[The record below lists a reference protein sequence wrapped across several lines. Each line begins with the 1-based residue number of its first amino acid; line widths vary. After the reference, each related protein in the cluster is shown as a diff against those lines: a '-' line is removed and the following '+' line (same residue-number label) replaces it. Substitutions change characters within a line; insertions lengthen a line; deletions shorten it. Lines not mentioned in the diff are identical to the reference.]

1 MRNGALPDAPA
12 DAEIRTAFGPL
23 SEYAPRERGRGLA
36 QYRRRAHEASREP
49 TRGLTRGSERSTR
62 NPILTAAAISDVH
75 RVEASERRR
84 GFLNPAANTRL
95 FHRPV
100 GHWKRRYFH
109 VYFNPISFNATPFAL
124 PWTQSSLI

>member
-75 RVEASERRR
+75 RVEASERRQ
-84 GFLNPAANTRL
+84 GFLNPAGKHAPLSIVR
-95 FHRPV
+95 RPLE
-100 GHWKRRYFH
+100 
-109 VYFNPISFNATPFAL
+109 ATIFPRVFQ
-124 PWTQSSLI
+124 PN